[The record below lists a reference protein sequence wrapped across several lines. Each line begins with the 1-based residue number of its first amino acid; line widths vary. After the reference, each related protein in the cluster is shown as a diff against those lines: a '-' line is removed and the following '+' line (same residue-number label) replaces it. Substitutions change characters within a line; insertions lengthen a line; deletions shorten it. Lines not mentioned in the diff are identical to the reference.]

1 MLVGFGFD
9 RMGTGA
15 TEGGG
20 YQGLPYPA
28 NAPPNLTASIWYG
41 LDRRTQELY
50 LQDLNRTREQTTY
63 YQDSDYAQVYQI
75 KEGFDETILDP
86 IKDTGQGIIDTAT
99 NVGKTGLDLLI
110 LGLVGAFVLG
120 RK

>member
-1 MLVGFGFD
+1 MIIGSGFD
-9 RMGTGA
+9 RSVGGASGTG
-15 TEGGG
+15 
-20 YQGLPYPA
+20 YLGLPYPQ

-41 LDRRTQELY
+41 MDRSTQELY
-50 LQDLNRTREQTTY
+50 LQDLNRNREQATY
-63 YQDSDYAQVYQI
+63 YQDSDYARVYDYKTQ
-75 KEGFDETILDP
+75 FDESIIDP

-99 NVGKTGLDLLI
+99 NVGKTGLDLLV